1 MKYHILQISLTDAE
15 VDLINEKGDDAV
27 ARHARHLDVTKTV
40 RRNLL
45 SIHSNISQTY
55 ISKILIHD
63 YDHVADI
70 EADNLAEVVNL
81 GNADIDRKNHPQI
94 NIVADHPDQGLAS
107 ISEGDIIIN
116 SETLKCYYDTGYKFI
131 ALDVK
136 PEELVGLIFSSP
148 TSKSINTLEVA

>member
-15 VDLINEKGDDAV
+15 VDLINEKGHHAV
-27 ARHARHLDVTKTV
+27 ARHARHLNVT
-40 RRNLL
+40 
-45 SIHSNISQTY
+45 ISD
-55 ISKILIHD
+55 KFEDLLIHD

-70 EADNLAEVVNL
+70 EADSLDEVVGL
-81 GNADIDRKNHPQI
+81 GNADIDRYNHPQI
-94 NIVADHPDQGLAS
+94 NIVIDNPEQGLAS

-136 PEELVGLIFSSP
+136 PEELEGLLF
-148 TSKSINTLEVA
+148 NTKEVA

>member
-15 VDLINEKGDDAV
+15 VDLINEKGHDAV
-27 ARHARHLDVTKTV
+27 ARHARHLNVTIRDKFDD
-40 RRNLL
+40 L
-45 SIHSNISQTY
+45 
-55 ISKILIHD
+55 LIHD
-63 YDHVADI
+63 YDHVADFYT
-70 EADNLAEVVNL
+70 NSLAEVVNL

-131 ALDVK
+131 ALNVEPK
-136 PEELVGLIFSSP
+136 ELEGLLFSSP
-148 TSKSINTLEVA
+148 TSKSINTLDVA

>member
-15 VDLINEKGDDAV
+15 VDLINEKGHDAV
-27 ARHARHLDVTKTV
+27 ARHARHLDVTIRDKFDD
-40 RRNLL
+40 L
-45 SIHSNISQTY
+45 
-55 ISKILIHD
+55 LIHD

-94 NIVADHPDQGLAS
+94 NIVIDNPEQGLAS
-107 ISEGDIIIN
+107 ISKGDIIIN
-116 SETLKCYYDTGYKFI
+116 SKTLKCYYDTGYKFI
-131 ALDVK
+131 ALNVEPK
-136 PEELVGLIFSSP
+136 ELEGLLFSSP

>member
-15 VDLINEKGDDAV
+15 VDLINEKGHDAV
-27 ARHARHLDVTKTV
+27 ARHARHLDVTIRDKFDD
-40 RRNLL
+40 L
-45 SIHSNISQTY
+45 
-55 ISKILIHD
+55 LIHD

-94 NIVADHPDQGLAS
+94 NIVIDNPEQGLAS

-116 SETLKCYYDTGYKFI
+116 SKTLKCYYDTGYKFI
-131 ALDVK
+131 ALNVEPK
-136 PEELVGLIFSSP
+136 ELEGLLFSSP

>member
-15 VDLINEKGDDAV
+15 VDLINEKGHDAV
-27 ARHARHLDVTKTV
+27 ARHARHLNVTIRDKFDD
-40 RRNLL
+40 L
-45 SIHSNISQTY
+45 
-55 ISKILIHD
+55 LIHD

-94 NIVADHPDQGLAS
+94 NIVIDNPEQGLAS

-116 SETLKCYYDTGYKFI
+116 SKTLKCYYDTGYKFI
-131 ALDVK
+131 ALNVEPK
-136 PEELVGLIFSSP
+136 ELEGLLFSSP

>member
-15 VDLINEKGDDAV
+15 VDLINEKGHDAV
-27 ARHARHLDVTKTV
+27 ARHARHLNVTIRDKFDD
-40 RRNLL
+40 L
-45 SIHSNISQTY
+45 
-55 ISKILIHD
+55 LIHD
-63 YDHVADI
+63 YDHVADFYT
-70 EADNLAEVVNL
+70 NSLAEVVNL
-81 GNADIDRKNHPQI
+81 GNADIDRNNHPQI
-94 NIVADHPDQGLAS
+94 DIVADHPDQGLAS